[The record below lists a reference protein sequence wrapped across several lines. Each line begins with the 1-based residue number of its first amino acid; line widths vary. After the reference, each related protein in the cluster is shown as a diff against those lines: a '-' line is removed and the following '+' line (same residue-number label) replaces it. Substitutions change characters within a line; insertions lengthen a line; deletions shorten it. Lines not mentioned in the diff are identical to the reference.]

1 MGEASRESP
10 DTIFDLSGPY
20 HVAGV
25 SSPFVLFDSILEWR
39 PDFPGLIVDLA
50 ETFRTVNQTHVFG
63 LAGNILAH
71 FRCEKS

>member
-25 SSPFVLFDSILEWR
+25 SRPFVLFDSILEWR
-39 PDFPGLIVDLA
+39 PDFPGLIVDLK
-50 ETFRTVNQTHVFG
+50 EG
-63 LAGNILAH
+63 Y
-71 FRCEKS
+71 